1 MKSSSSILQFSEKL
15 LTFRLSRI
23 RGSKQYYN
31 SFKPMFQ
38 QLMEKRHLHR
48 WLSLKFKRMIVNFLK
63 STKNRWYI
71 SCWYG
76 PAKVRKALV
85 LRTFLYSIWN
95 LSDGHFQFLF
105 LNFSRLWYV
114 KEMISRFLIIDF
126 QTRNE
131 TESIIIKVLASQFL
145 IFNFSSIAKLW
156 K

>member
-1 MKSSSSILQFSEKL
+1 MKLSSSILQFSEKL

-23 RGSKQYYN
+23 RGSKQYHN

-38 QLMEKRHLHR
+38 QLIEKRHLHR
-48 WLSLKFKRMIVNFLK
+48 RLSLKFKRMIVNFLK

-71 SCWYG
+71 SRWYG

-85 LRTFLYSIWN
+85 LKYFLYSICN
-95 LSDGHFQFLF
+95 LSDGHSQFLF

-114 KEMISRFLIIDF
+114 KEMISRFLIF

-131 TESIIIKVLASQFL
+131 NESIIIKVLAS
-145 IFNFSSIAKLW
+145 
-156 K
+156 